1 MSSVL
6 TRLRA
11 VLAAHPDRPGFV
23 TAGGRTCCTAG
34 DLDVLAGSYSGG
46 LHARGLREG
55 DTLALAVRPG
65 VRSLAVLLAA
75 HALGLRV
82 VAADPRAGVDVLT
95 ARMAAAAPSL
105 LVADAVAQAA
115 AGWAGPLARRA
126 GLPLPRLDL
135 IAPVATLGRRL
146 PGCAP
151 VLGGGHAPHIPDGD
165 REAFLVPTSGTTGAP
180 RTVVHTTTS
189 LTAGMD
195 AVAAL
200 VGAQPGRP
208 VLGGSFFVL
217 LPALL
222 AGAPVCL
229 PARTGRGLARQL
241 ARLRPQVTYLTP
253 PQARTALAVG
263 GRFTGRTFC
272 GSAPVSAGLLGRL
285 RDAGAD
291 QAWGVYALTELF
303 PAAAVESRDKLAYAG
318 EGDLV
323 GGLLPGVTGA
333 ATGKGVGELMLSGP
347 SMAPRYL
354 DAAPHCSIRTG
365 DLVVLPVDPARVVLA
380 GRCKDMV
387 LRGADNTYPG
397 LHEPAMY
404 VAGVELAVLVG
415 IPAEDGNERLV
426 ALVQPQAGAD
436 HRRIRAALRAPLLR
450 MGSARPDAVLLHTVP
465 LSGRSDKPDR
475 VAAARVAAELLRQA
489 G

>member
-11 VLAAHPDRPGFV
+11 VLAAHTDRPAFV
-23 TAGGRTCCTAG
+23 TAGGRTICTAG
-34 DLDVLAGSYSGG
+34 DLDVLAGSYTGG

-82 VAADPRAGVDVLT
+82 VAADPKAGADVLT
-95 ARMAAAAPSL
+95 ARMAAAGPSL
-105 LVADAVAQAA
+105 LLADAVAQAA

-126 GLPLPRLDL
+126 GMPLPRLTRL
-135 IAPVATLGRRL
+135 APVATLGRRL

-151 VLGGGHAPHIPDGD
+151 VLGGGHAPQVPDGD
-165 REAFLVPTSGTTGAP
+165 RDAFLVPTSGTTGVP
-180 RTVVHTTTS
+180 RTVVHTTAS
-189 LTAGMD
+189 LTAGVE

-200 VGAQPGRP
+200 VDAKPGRP

-217 LPALL
+217 VPGLL

-229 PARTGRGLARQL
+229 PARTGRGVTRQL
-241 ARLRPQVTYLTP
+241 AHLRPQVTYLTP
-253 PQARTALAVG
+253 PQARAALAAG
-263 GRFTGRTFC
+263 ARFTGRSFC

-285 RDAGAD
+285 RDAGAE

-303 PAAAVESRDKLAYAG
+303 PAAAVESRDKLAHDG
-318 EGDLV
+318 DGDLV
-323 GGLLPGVTGA
+323 GSLLPGVTGN
-333 ATGKGVGELMLSGP
+333 ATGRGVGELQLSGP
-347 SMAPRYL
+347 SMATRYL
-354 DAAPHCSIRTG
+354 GAPPHHHVCTG

-387 LRGADNTYPG
+387 LRGAENIYPG
-397 LHEPAMY
+397 LHEPALH

-415 IPAEDGNERLV
+415 IPADDGNERLV
-426 ALVQPQAGAD
+426 ALVQPLPGAD
-436 HRRIRAALRAPLLR
+436 HRRVRAALREPLLR
-450 MGSARPDAVLLHTVP
+450 MGSARPDAIVLHTVP
-465 LSGRSDKPDR
+465 LTGRSDKPDR
-475 VAAARVAAELLRQA
+475 VAAARLAADLLQQA